1 MTDSA
6 PTTDDL
12 DRPDTRRLTKH
23 VARLISGLDKAGWQA
38 LDREGQRPHLA
49 TARRVLTGIE
59 RFNAKSADEA

>member
-6 PTTDDL
+6 PTTDARDK
-12 DRPDTRRLTKH
+12 PDARLTKH

-38 LDREGQRPHLA
+38 LDREGQKPHLA